1 MKSILYARV
10 SSKEQEETGYS
21 IPSQLKLLNEYAAHN
36 DHKVVKEFVDV
47 ETAKRAGREN
57 FNLMVDYL
65 KRNPDIKA
73 VLCEKTDRLS
83 RNFRDIAVLDDLVNQ
98 QNLSIVLVKE
108 NTTISR
114 DSKSHEKF
122 IFGIKALMAK
132 NYIDNLSE
140 ESRKGML
147 EKAEQGLYPS
157 LAPLGYKNVEL
168 KNNGKSHK
176 ILQVDDQRA
185 PIIQK
190 LFRLY
195 ATGDYSIVQLMKLV
209 YDEGLRNKNG
219 GKVGKSAIHK
229 ILNNIIYY
237 GEFKWNDKIYQGTH
251 PALISKE
258 IFNAV
263 QEAFAAH
270 NKPKL
275 TKKQFAYRGLMVCG
289 KCGCAITAEI
299 KKGKYIYYHCTG
311 FKGKCGNKS
320 VREETLSEQFGDI
333 VKRIHIDD
341 DTLELVKQALI
352 KSHEEELAFH
362 QKRLDILNGQ
372 KKKLENRL
380 HQIYIDKIDGKVTD
394 EFYENTVD
402 KWQEELSQIKESMR
416 RHENGDANYL
426 SQGIHILE
434 LCNKAHRLY
443 LRQTPMKRTKLLRY
457 ILSNCTLVDGSL
469 TPTYRKPFDLL
480 AKGLSR
486 SEMLPREDSN
496 LGPSGYTCPDITTGS
511 GLSLSRGHAKRDFT
525 GAGV

>member
-1 MKSILYARV
+1 MSPNEMKSVIYARV

-21 IPSQLKLLNEYAAHN
+21 IPAQLKLLNEYAAHN
-36 DHKVVKEFVDV
+36 GHKVVKEFVDV

-57 FNLMVDYL
+57 FNLMVDFL
-65 KRNPDIKA
+65 KKNTDVKTI
-73 VLCEKTDRLS
+73 LCEKTDRLS

-114 DSKSHEKF
+114 ESKSHEKF

-157 LAPLGYKNVEL
+157 LAPLGYKNIEL

-176 ILQVDDQRA
+176 VLQVDEQRA
-185 PIIQK
+185 PMIQK

-195 ATGDYSIVQLMKLV
+195 ATCDYSLAQLVKLAH
-209 YDEGLRNKNG
+209 DEGLRNKNG
-219 GKVGKSAIHK
+219 GNVGKSAIHK

-237 GEFKWNDKIYQGTH
+237 GEFQWNAKVYQGTH
-251 PALISKE
+251 PPLVSKDL
-258 IFNAV
+258 FNAV
-263 QEAFAAH
+263 QEAFAAQ
-270 NKPKL
+270 NRPRQ
-275 TKKQFAYRGLMVCG
+275 TKRQFAYRGLMVCG

-320 VREETLSEQFGDI
+320 VREEELSEQFAGTI
-333 VKRIHIDD
+333 KKIHITD

-352 KSHEEELAFH
+352 KSHEDELEFH
-362 QKRLDILNGQ
+362 KKRINILNTQ
-372 KKKLENRL
+372 KTKLENRL
-380 HQIYIDKIDGKVTD
+380 HQIYIDKIDGEVSD
-394 EFYENTVD
+394 EFYDNTVD
-402 KWQEELSQIKESMR
+402 KWQGELNQIKESMR
-416 RHENGDANYL
+416 RHENGDATYL

-443 LRQTPMKRTKLLRY
+443 LQQTPTKRSKLLRY
-457 ILSNCTLVDGSL
+457 ILSNCTLIDGSL

-480 AKGLSR
+480 AKGLSV
-486 SEMLPREDSN
+486 SNWLPREDSN
-496 LGPSGYTCPDITTGS
+496 LGPSG
-511 GLSLSRGHAKRDFT
+511 
-525 GAGV
+525 